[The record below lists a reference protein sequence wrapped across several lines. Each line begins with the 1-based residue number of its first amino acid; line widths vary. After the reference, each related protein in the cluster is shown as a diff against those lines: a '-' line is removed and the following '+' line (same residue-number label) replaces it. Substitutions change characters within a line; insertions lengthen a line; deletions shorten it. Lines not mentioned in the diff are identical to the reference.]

1 MLRDERFD
9 LDYNLQGCEELKITT
24 KMRQKE
30 AMLHR
35 ETYKHILGRMKHD
48 KIAH

>member
-9 LDYNLQGCEELKITT
+9 LDTQLQSCEEMKVATKI
-24 KMRQKE
+24 KQKE